1 MKNIKS
7 FQNYSKNNESWD
19 SFLRGSKTDDA
30 GRDALRGRGY
40 SHTGTDNLHGKNTT
54 NYIEFDGIKFYERDL
69 VYAQYDDT
77 GEIPR
82 IEGNPPFQKLI
93 IANPAWNE

>member
-7 FQNYSKNNESWD
+7 FQNYSQKNEAWN
-19 SFLRGSKTDDA
+19 SFLRGPKTDDA

-40 SHTGTDNLHGKNTT
+40 SHTGTDDLHGKNPTK
-54 NYIEFDGIKFYERDL
+54 YIEFGGRKFYERDL
-69 VYAQYDDT
+69 VYAQYDDM

-82 IEGNPPFQKLI
+82 IEARIEGDKLI